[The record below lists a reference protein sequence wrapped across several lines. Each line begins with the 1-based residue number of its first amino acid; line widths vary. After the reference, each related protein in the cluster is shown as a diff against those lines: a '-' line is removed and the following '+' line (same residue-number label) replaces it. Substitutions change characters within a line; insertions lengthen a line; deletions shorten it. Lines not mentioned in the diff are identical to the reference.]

1 MKILIAPDKFKG
13 SLTAADVAARLG
25 QGLLARGHTVD
36 ELPLADG
43 GDGSVDAA
51 IAAGFRMVS
60 VTVAAATGRPHTT
73 QIAVSDTDE
82 EVVTAVVE
90 VANTCGLHTLPGG
103 RLAPLAASSTGIGQ
117 AVRVAVEH
125 GARRIV
131 LALGGS
137 ASTDGGAGLLAALGV
152 VFRDGHGRVIPAAG
166 GTLGRI
172 ATIDEAGLID
182 LTGIE
187 LVIASDVANPLTGPD
202 GAAAVYG
209 PQKGA
214 GPDEIAALDAGLQNL
229 VDRLTGWRP
238 EATVLAMQPG
248 AGAAGGLGFAGLVLG
263 GRIVSGADFFL
274 DLLDFDRRVAGCDL
288 VITGEGR
295 MDNQTRHGKLPAVV
309 AQRSR
314 PRPVIAIVGH
324 SDLAAAAARRMGL
337 AAVHALTDHTDQN
350 PAGNPGLSRRLLT
363 DLARTIPLVP
373 ERSAARV

>member
-51 IAAGFRMVS
+51 IAAGFRMVP

-103 RLAPLAASSTGIGQ
+103 RLAPLAASSTGVGQ

-229 VDRLTGWRP
+229 VDRLTGWRS
-238 EATVLAMQPG
+238 EATVLAVQPG